1 MKKFNILALFI
12 IAITLSMAS
21 CTKSELY
28 RPGGADTTLNADGST
43 IDNPV
48 DENIVDPNGDPPPPP
63 RKKKKTDG

>member
-28 RPGGADTTLNADGST
+28 RPGGADSTLNADGAT
-43 IDNPV
+43 IENPM
-48 DENIVDPNGDPPPPP
+48 DETIVDPADDDIPPP
-63 RKKKKTDG
+63 KKKTKG